1 MQNIPDHNRQMQQRR
16 WEAQQYQNA
25 VAAQH
30 VAAARAKSYTGPAIL
45 VLVLYLLMWLPGFIA
60 NILYY
65 SDAKQTQRVA
75 GYSLPGT
82 GCLAVMLWLNVA
94 SLVLGLLSSCVVVV
108 LGLLGIISL
117 PFLAALGA
125 Q

>member
-1 MQNIPDHNRQMQQRR
+1 MENAPDQNRQMQQRM
-16 WEAQQYQNA
+16 WEAQQFQNA

-30 VAAARAKSYTGPAIL
+30 IAAARAKSYTGPAIL
-45 VLVLYLLMWLPGFIA
+45 VLVLYLLLWLPGFIA

-75 GYSLPGT
+75 GYPLPGT

-94 SLVLGLLSSCVVVV
+94 SLVLSLLFSCVVVT
-108 LGLLGIISL
+108 LGLLGIITL

>member
-1 MQNIPDHNRQMQQRR
+1 MENAPDQNQQMQQRM
-16 WEAQQYQNA
+16 WEAQQFQNA

-30 VAAARAKSYTGPAIL
+30 IAAARAKSYTGPAIL
-45 VLVLYLLMWLPGFIA
+45 VLVLYPLLWFPGFIA

-65 SDAKQTQRVA
+65 SDAKQMQRVA
-75 GYSLPGT
+75 GHPLPGT

-94 SLVLGLLSSCVVVV
+94 SLVLSLLSSCVVVV